1 MHKLNEI
8 YYFIEDFNSK
18 EIEFLDVKISII
30 YRNYKKKINL
40 NLLRKI
46 KKICKRKGRKFYIA
60 NNVKIAKNLNL
71 DGVYIP
77 AFNTLNNFQNLNVSK
92 NFKLIGSC
100 HNIIELKIKENQG
113 CDEIFIS
120 PIFKNKK
127 SDHFLDI
134 NKFNNIAQNSPKKI
148 VALGGINN
156 SNIKKLK
163 LTNSKSFS
171 SINWIKKNRPNKLG
185 RFYNFLY
192 SD

>member
-1 MHKLNEI
+1 M
-8 YYFIEDFNSK
+8 
-18 EIEFLDVKISII
+18 
-30 YRNYKKKINL
+30 

-46 KKICKRKGRKFYIA
+46 KKICKRNGRKFYIA
-60 NNVKIAKNLNL
+60 NSVKIAKNLNL

-134 NKFNNIAQNSPKKI
+134 NKFNNIAQNSSKKI

-192 SD
+192 SN